1 MAGKPAAGARSGVT
15 RRPKGTSPVGDWRDV
30 AVALDTL
37 GDSIA
42 RATVAAVENEEIRTR
57 LRDLAEGLAALALRV
72 SATLGEISGS
82 SEVDSRP
89 LARPYAPA
97 PSDQFRPQV
106 LDAVSVANEKF
117 RRAAEDWD
125 SPTQE
130 MAPVAPA
137 RAPIVAGAVAPVAF
151 GTPGSPLPAQSAA
164 ASFAA
169 APTVAMP
176 PVAPAAP
183 ARSAAAGMGLS
194 PDRLAA
200 VKAASERFAA
210 ERREAEEA
218 AAVAATAPAPEPFA
232 PAPDGI
238 DAWLDAAPADEV
250 AVVEPVAAK
259 APARRAPR
267 KPKAPAPEIA
277 AAETPPTPAAG
288 SAPAA
293 PASAP
298 RAKRKPKAAAQPS
311 AGPESGGGVED
322 AQAAETPVSAPKAK
336 SRGRAGT
343 PKAAL

>member
-1 MAGKPAAGARSGVT
+1 
-15 RRPKGTSPVGDWRDV
+15 VGDWRDV

-97 PSDQFRPQV
+97 PADQFRPQV
-106 LDAVSVANEKF
+106 LDAVGVANEKF

-130 MAPVAPA
+130 MAPVAPV

-238 DAWLDAAPADEV
+238 DAWLDAAPADEI

-259 APARRAPR
+259 APAGRAPR

-277 AAETPPTPAAG
+277 AVETPPTTPAAG

-293 PASAP
+293 PAAAP
-298 RAKRKPKAAAQPS
+298 RAKRKPKAAAQS
-311 AGPESGGGVED
+311 AAGPEPGGGVED
-322 AQAAETPVSAPKAK
+322 AQVAEAPVSAPKAK